1 MGGKWEFPGGK
12 GEPGESDQEA
22 IAREFDEEFGL
33 TVEVGAT
40 IGESSFENAG
50 KRYALA
56 ALLVSFE
63 GEPPVLR
70 EHEQVLWVDAEALSA
85 LDLSDSD
92 RSLLPFVIP
101 LLGVC
106 VE

>member
-12 GEPGESDQEA
+12 GEPGESDQES

-33 TVEVGAT
+33 TVTVGAT

-56 ALLVSFE
+56 AIIVSFD
-63 GEPPVLR
+63 GEPPALR
-70 EHEQVLWVDAEALSA
+70 EHTQALWVDAEALSS

-92 RSLLPFVIP
+92 RSLLPFVMP
-101 LLGVC
+101 LLAV
-106 VE
+106 

>member
-12 GEPGESDQEA
+12 GESGESDQEA
-22 IAREFDEEFGL
+22 IAREYDEEFGL
-33 TVEVGAT
+33 KVRVGDT

-56 ALLVSFE
+56 AILVSFD
-63 GEPPVLR
+63 GEPPALR
-70 EHEQVLWVDAEALSA
+70 EHQRVLWVDAEALSS

-92 RSLLPFVIP
+92 RSLVPFVLP
-101 LLGVC
+101 LLVR
-106 VE
+106 